1 MSQSSSAIA
10 HSPVNNF
17 NPSQAEE
24 FLAKA
29 YEQSLREAQKPGA
42 SQRKFFFF
50 LIFFYDSLIACKVYS
65 LEFFSRIVFC
75 SLSLHSSGVLVD
87 NGEGD
92 LVYLISCTNTV

>member
-42 SQRKFFFF
+42 SQQGV
-50 LIFFYDSLIACKVYS
+50 KVYKPT
-65 LEFFSRIVFC
+65 
-75 SLSLHSSGVLVD
+75 SGGWTTAAPANAGASMAKIL
-87 NGEGD
+87 ND
-92 LVYLISCTNTV
+92 LARARPGNANNKKK

>member
-42 SQRKFFFF
+42 SQRKFFF
-50 LIFFYDSLIACKVYS
+50 LILFCDSLIACKVYS
-65 LEFFSRIVFC
+65 LEFSRIVFC

>member
-50 LIFFYDSLIACKVYS
+50 F
-65 LEFFSRIVFC
+65 
-75 SLSLHSSGVLVD
+75 
-87 NGEGD
+87 
-92 LVYLISCTNTV
+92 